1 MILQAEGQTSIFR
14 WRTPQSAFPTTY
26 VPLFGDFLGWMTKT
40 RGRGFNTKSWSWQL
54 DDDWWYPHDFG
65 NLHMSFYLQNPP
77 WSLRDVQG
85 WTVVRYSP
93 ALHDPLRKN
102 ETSSLVWR
110 EIYLTQMLHGAGF
123 ISLQFRPLCKCIGK
137 YYSMEHSEFSFLVE
151 PMIFR
156 VQKGVSCTLM
166 LMFQRSDHFTV

>member
-1 MILQAEGQTSIFR
+1 MMTGGTPMTLEISICLFISKIHHGLCGMFRVERGMIL
-14 WRTPQSAFPTTY
+14 
-26 VPLFGDFLGWMTKT
+26 
-40 RGRGFNTKSWSWQL
+40 
-54 DDDWWYPHDFG
+54 
-65 NLHMSFYLQNPP
+65 
-77 WSLRDVQG
+77 
-85 WTVVRYSP
+85 VRYSP
-93 ALHDPLRKN
+93 ALHDPLRKH